1 MKVCRSIE
9 ECNLPPSGTVV
20 TMGNFDGI
28 HIGHQKLVRN
38 AVSDATDGGRL
49 AVVLTFEPHPLKVL
63 APERAPRLILNHDDK
78 MELLEKLGLDVV
90 MIQKFDREFASIQAE
105 EFVKEYLLKGLKV
118 NKMWVGRDVRFGR
131 GRSGTAESLSR
142 WGREQKFEVG
152 IVEPIMI
159 DGARVSSSR
168 IREMID
174 DGRVAQIRPML
185 GRYHFVSGEIVT
197 GKRRGRELGFPT
209 ANLAART
216 DLVPKDGIYA
226 TLFEL
231 DGRRS
236 LSVTS
241 VGVNP
246 TFGEGPRTIET
257 FIFDFT
263 QEIYGRAV
271 KISFVDRIREECQFA
286 GVSALIAQIREDV
299 KAACAIFERLNIIP
313 GATQAE
319 CG

>member
-1 MKVCRSIE
+1 MKVCRRIE
-9 ECNLPPSGTVV
+9 DCNLPSSGAVV

-28 HIGHQKLVRN
+28 HVGHQTLVRN
-38 AVSDATDGGRL
+38 TVSDARKGGRL
-49 AVVLTFEPHPLKVL
+49 SVVLTFEPHPLKVL

-78 MELLEKLGLDVV
+78 MELLQKLGLEVV
-90 MIQKFDREFASIQAE
+90 MIQKFDREFSSIKAE
-105 EFVKEYLLKGLKV
+105 EFVKEYLLNRLKV
-118 NKMWVGRDVRFGR
+118 KKIWVGRDVRFGQR
-131 GRSGTAESLSR
+131 RSGTAESLSR

-152 IVEPIMI
+152 VVEPIMI

-174 DGRVAQIRPML
+174 AGRVAQIKPML
-185 GRYHFVSGEIVT
+185 GRYHFVSGEVVT
-197 GKRRGRELGFPT
+197 GERRGRELGFPT

-216 DLVPKDGIYA
+216 DLIPKDGIYA

-241 VGVNP
+241 IGVNP
-246 TFGEGPRTIET
+246 TFGQGPRTIES
-257 FIFDFT
+257 FIFDFS
-263 QEIYGRAV
+263 QQIYGRSV
-271 KISFVDRIREECQFA
+271 KISFVDRIREECKFA
-286 GVSALIAQIREDV
+286 GVDALIVRIREDV
-299 KAACAIFERLNIIP
+299 KAASAIFERLNITA

-319 CG
+319 SG